1 MTLFTT
7 VRGVLERCITAA
19 LATMVVLGS
28 LAMPSA
34 TLADTPTPPPTASL
48 TQSAVTLSATNLETV
63 AVTGQFSGF
72 VAPYHYVFAMHGT
85 AAASG
90 DDSVPS
96 VTVNLVNNCSITT
109 QSVSV
114 TITDANNQTATAN
127 ATLDH
132 SLCPPPPTANH
143 AADHVIAGP
152 TITSASFVDRLRA
165 VNSPAYSSGSAIY
178 TELVGNG
185 VNPSFALGVFQ
196 AESSSGTKGYAVTT
210 LNWGNML
217 YHSWQATYG
226 AVPYAP
232 GNGYTYARFPSWID
246 GVRAYAYLVGMYD
259 GSGYVTV
266 SEASA
271 HWLGSVEGS
280 ARHLTY
286 LGNITKVMTL
296 LPDDAV
302 PKMTGLAAPAKAPAS
317 FVATWTATDN
327 LGVVGYQVRTRL
339 GSGAWSATQDLPTAA
354 GTFAL
359 SSGAWTIGVRA
370 TDAAGNWSS
379 WRQLAVNVDAGVP
392 VVTHLSAPTIV
403 RSVDRSFVAS
413 FAATDNI
420 GVTGYLIRTRHGAA
434 GAWSAVMSQT
444 GRTRTFNRLSVGTW
458 YVDVAARDAAGNISP
473 WREVRVVVPTD
484 DRMFHFSHGTTRVRA
499 RGDVKGTETTT
510 NRPGATM
517 TVTFSG
523 TALYIVGTSGV
534 SNGKF
539 RVTIDG
545 VSSIVD
551 EGRFGSHRA
560 TSTHRGVLVF
570 SASLAAGPHTLVIT
584 NLGTMG
590 RPTISI
596 DAIGWSD

>member
-196 AESSSGTKGYAVTT
+196 AESSSGTKGYAVST

-302 PKMTGLAAPAKAPAS
+302 PKMTGLVAPAKAPAS

-339 GSGAWSATQDLPTAA
+339 G
-354 GTFAL
+354 
-359 SSGAWTIGVRA
+359 
-370 TDAAGNWSS
+370 
-379 WRQLAVNVDAGVP
+379 
-392 VVTHLSAPTIV
+392 
-403 RSVDRSFVAS
+403 
-413 FAATDNI
+413 
-420 GVTGYLIRTRHGAA
+420 
-434 GAWSAVMSQT
+434 
-444 GRTRTFNRLSVGTW
+444 
-458 YVDVAARDAAGNISP
+458 
-473 WREVRVVVPTD
+473 
-484 DRMFHFSHGTTRVRA
+484 
-499 RGDVKGTETTT
+499 
-510 NRPGATM
+510 
-517 TVTFSG
+517 
-523 TALYIVGTSGV
+523 
-534 SNGKF
+534 
-539 RVTIDG
+539 
-545 VSSIVD
+545 
-551 EGRFGSHRA
+551 
-560 TSTHRGVLVF
+560 
-570 SASLAAGPHTLVIT
+570 
-584 NLGTMG
+584 
-590 RPTISI
+590 
-596 DAIGWSD
+596 